1 VELRGTLPASR
12 ALEAASVAMS
22 YMHRTEIRKASAA
35 AEQRLADLIRNT
47 EARIRDLEGER
58 GAAVEKLRA
67 RAAATLGDARRRLHT
82 TSPAGVTQHAGAV
95 LRGTGRFVRRNP
107 WRAVALGALT
117 IVAVGVLLGARER
130 G

>member
-1 VELRGTLPASR
+1 
-12 ALEAASVAMS
+12 MS
-22 YMHRTEIRKASAA
+22 YMDRREIRKASAA

-58 GAAVEKLRA
+58 GASVEKLRA
-67 RAAATLGDARRRLHT
+67 RAAETLGDARRRLHT
-82 TSPAGVTQHAGAV
+82 LRPEVTEYAGAV

-117 IVAVGVLLGARER
+117 IVAIGVLIGARDR